1 MTRAVA
7 VLRAAVFATA
17 TLAVGAVFAASTDV
31 TEAPAA
37 PATQVAQAEKP
48 AAEEA
53 APVKHKA
60 KKAKKTEAEEK
71 AEAKPEAKPEAKTEA
86 APAPAAAPVVTAPP
100 AKASRELLRRVL
112 LDACVYQENA
122 KEDAATEEKGEKTEK
137 AEKPEVKANKLS
149 AKQQKILDACQ
160 CASTKAIKPIKDEEI
175 VKIDENRQVP
185 DAWYQATT
193 EAYATCK
200 R

>member
-17 TLAVGAVFAASTDV
+17 TLAVGAAFAATTDV
-31 TEAPAA
+31 TEPPTA
-37 PATQVAQAEKP
+37 PATQVAQAAAPAEKP

-60 KKAKKTEAEEK
+60 KKPKVEEKTEAQ
-71 AEAKPEAKPEAKTEA
+71 PEAAPAAAAA
-86 APAPAAAPVVTAPP
+86 APAPAAPVVMPP
-100 AKASRELLRRVL
+100 PSKASRELVRRVL

-122 KEDAATEEKGEKTEK
+122 KEDAAAEDKPEKTEK

-160 CASTKAIKPIKDEEI
+160 CASTKAIKPVKDEDV
-175 VKIDENRQVP
+175 VKVDENRQVP

>member
-17 TLAVGAVFAASTDV
+17 TLAVGAAFAASTDV

-48 AAEEA
+48 AADA
-53 APVKHKA
+53 TAPVKHKA
-60 KKAKKTEAEEK
+60 KKAKVEEK
-71 AEAKPEAKPEAKTEA
+71 AEAKPEAKPEAAPVA
-86 APAPAAAPVVTAPP
+86 APAVAAVTPP
-100 AKASRELLRRVL
+100 PSKASRELLRRVL

-122 KEDAATEEKGEKTEK
+122 KEDAAADEKSEKTEK

-160 CASTKAIKPIKDEEI
+160 CASTKAIKPVKDEEI
-175 VKIDENRQVP
+175 GKIDEHRQVP

>member
-17 TLAVGAVFAASTDV
+17 TLAIGAAFAATTDV
-31 TEAPAA
+31 TEAPAT

-60 KKAKKTEAEEK
+60 RKPKVEEK
-71 AEAKPEAKPEAKTEA
+71 TEAKPEAAA
-86 APAPAAAPVVTAPP
+86 APAPAAPAAPVVTAPP

-122 KEDAATEEKGEKTEK
+122 KEDAAAEDKPEKAEK

-160 CASTKAIKPIKDEEI
+160 CASTKAIKPVKDEEI
-175 VKIDENRQVP
+175 VKIDEQRQVP

-193 EAYATCK
+193 DAYATCK

>member
-7 VLRAAVFATA
+7 LLRAAVFATA
-17 TLAVGAVFAASTDV
+17 TLAVGAAFAASTDV

-37 PATQVAQAEKP
+37 PAAQVAQAEKP

-60 KKAKKTEAEEK
+60 KKPKAEDKTEAKPDAK
-71 AEAKPEAKPEAKTEA
+71 AEA
-86 APAPAAAPVVTAPP
+86 APAPAAAPVVTPPP

-122 KEDAATEEKGEKTEK
+122 KEDAPADDKPEK

-193 EAYATCK
+193 DAYATCK

>member
-7 VLRAAVFATA
+7 VLRAVVFATA
-17 TLAVGAVFAASTDV
+17 TLAAGAAFAASTDV

-60 KKAKKTEAEEK
+60 KKPKAEEK
-71 AEAKPEAKPEAKTEA
+71 AEAKPEAAA
-86 APAPAAAPVVTAPP
+86 APAPAAAAPAAPAAPVVTAPP

-122 KEDAATEEKGEKTEK
+122 KEDAAAEEKAEKVEK

-160 CASTKAIKPIKDEEI
+160 CASTKAIKPIKDEDI

>member
-17 TLAVGAVFAASTDV
+17 TLAVGAAFAATTDV
-31 TEAPAA
+31 TEPPTA

-60 KKAKKTEAEEK
+60 KKAKKAEAEEK
-71 AEAKPEAKPEAKTEA
+71 TEAKPDAKAEA
-86 APAPAAAPVVTAPP
+86 APAPAAAPVVTPP
-100 AKASRELLRRVL
+100 PSKASRELLRRVL

-122 KEDAATEEKGEKTEK
+122 KEDAPADDKPEKAEK

>member
-60 KKAKKTEAEEK
+60 KKPKVEEKTEAKPDAK
-71 AEAKPEAKPEAKTEA
+71 AEA
-86 APAPAAAPVVTAPP
+86 APAPAAAPVVTPPP

-122 KEDAATEEKGEKTEK
+122 REDAATEEKPEKAEK